1 MAVTRKQDSSNKKD
15 QSKKNI
21 VRRDGLAGKDTFGKD
36 ITKKDINLNKDKKEI
51 AKKESPAKK
60 DLPVKKD
67 QVNHVEQV
75 RKFLKGTFNELKK
88 VHWPNRR
95 EIIIYTS
102 VVVVAVVAV
111 GVLIWLFDSALS
123 FILKFIV

>member
-1 MAVTRKQDSSNKKD
+1 MAVTKKQDGSNKKD
-15 QSKKNI
+15 P
-21 VRRDGLAGKDTFGKD
+21 G
-36 ITKKDINLNKDKKEI
+36 KKDIAKRDGPARRDIVLNKDKKEV
-51 AKKESPAKK
+51 AKKEPPAKK

-67 QVNHVEQV
+67 QVNRVEQV
-75 RKFLKGTFNELKK
+75 QKFLRGAFNELKK

-102 VVVVAVVAV
+102 VVLVAVVAV

-123 FILKFIV
+123 FVLKFILIR